1 MAKCLGHVYSAAHTV
16 DPRLVIREESM
27 GEAFESIMRG
37 LREGKRKLKT
47 IEIEPAPVNVTEP
60 RPSHAPVSA
69 KHDGTDSDQH
79 ER

>member
-1 MAKCLGHVYSAAHTV
+1 
-16 DPRLVIREESM
+16 
-27 GEAFESIMRG
+27 MRG
-37 LREGKRKLKT
+37 LREANAHHEGKRKLKTTT

-69 KHDGTDSDQH
+69 KRDGTDSDPH